1 MQVIR
6 NPDAYK
12 GAMGEQLGSSI
23 GNTLNSL
30 AQYKMRAI
38 EDRYKKA
45 QQLKEFTEAGR
56 SPQEAAML
64 NLFRANP
71 KVLQEVMQYQD
82 YQRGL
87 QPQGEQQQGTMSKQ
101 LQQEQMPSQTP
112 NELFGQF
119 QNQQPQFNPMQS
131 LMQSLSGGMQQSPQE
146 VQEQPKFNVPQQN
159 KTVSNKPILAATKT
173 VGNETL
179 RAPTNKYDLP
189 AYKAALG
196 EQKEAQKE
204 SKVFMKKQLTDERG
218 AKEDDR
224 RLGRLEELTLKGD
237 LTRPRWHAFYD
248 ALEHGVFGL
257 GIDLHSLETADSQE
271 FNKISKEFL
280 KGAKNLFGSRIT
292 DNDVKVYLKM
302 VPDLTQS
309 REGKLKIINN
319 MRLGNKALH
328 LRTEAMKQIIRENG
342 NRVPGNLELLV
353 EDKIGPQLDTLA
365 ETFKKGSNIQ
375 EEKPSKFFP
384 NPLDILLGK
393 G

>member
-159 KTVSNKPILAATKT
+159 KTVS
-173 VGNETL
+173 
-179 RAPTNKYDLP
+179 
-189 AYKAALG
+189 
-196 EQKEAQKE
+196 Q
-204 SKVFMKKQLTDERG
+204 F
-218 AKEDDR
+218 
-224 RLGRLEELTLKGD
+224 
-237 LTRPRWHAFYD
+237 
-248 ALEHGVFGL
+248 
-257 GIDLHSLETADSQE
+257 
-271 FNKISKEFL
+271 
-280 KGAKNLFGSRIT
+280 
-292 DNDVKVYLKM
+292 
-302 VPDLTQS
+302 
-309 REGKLKIINN
+309 
-319 MRLGNKALH
+319 
-328 LRTEAMKQIIRENG
+328 
-342 NRVPGNLELLV
+342 
-353 EDKIGPQLDTLA
+353 
-365 ETFKKGSNIQ
+365 
-375 EEKPSKFFP
+375 
-384 NPLDILLGK
+384 
-393 G
+393 